1 MAEGLDTAAVIEALG
16 PAPRS
21 FPPEVTKTLPRIKNK
36 LAAALGVIAF
46 GAVMV
51 VVALIQ
57 AGDSF
62 SWEFERGKI
71 LAAGFG
77 GLFMV
82 GFGAWLLLMRA
93 RIRATCIDVLANGR
107 ATIGR
112 VESLQSQQ
120 IQGTLTDHYQF
131 GYNDALGAK
140 HVLKAFWN
148 SPSMRVERGGEVVI
162 LHDTQDPRRAAV
174 VPLDYPALRLVQR
187 DSADDMITTLERLG
201 VPLDFGQSSPSAAL
215 LGGVVKAG
223 LYHGVRKIEAG
234 AYDEAIESLTSVL
247 STAERDEAFARV
259 KAAVYAQRGLAHEK
273 KGDAAGARTD
283 YEAALELDS
292 GRQDAAS
299 GLDRLGRN

>member
-1 MAEGLDTAAVIEALG
+1 MGQVIDATSIIAALG

-36 LAAALGVIAF
+36 LAAAVGVIAF

-57 AGDSF
+57 ASDSF

-71 LAAGFG
+71 QVAGLG
-77 GLFMV
+77 GLLML
-82 GFGAWLLLMRA
+82 GLGAWLLRMRA
-93 RIRATCIDVLANGR
+93 GIRSTCIDVLSNGR
-107 ATIGR
+107 ATVGH

-120 IQGTLTDHYQF
+120 IQGTVTDHYQF
-131 GYNDALGAK
+131 GYTDAAGAK

-148 SPSMRVERGGEVVI
+148 SPTMRVERGGEVVI
-162 LHDTQDPRRAAV
+162 LHDPQDPRRAAV

-187 DSADDMITTLERLG
+187 DSADDMIATLERLG

-223 LYHGVRKIEAG
+223 LYHGVRKIETG

-247 STAERDEAFARV
+247 GTAERDPAFAKV
-259 KAAVYAQRGLAHEK
+259 AAAVHAQRGLAYER
-273 KGDAAGARTD
+273 KGDASAARTD
-283 YEAALELDS
+283 YETSLKLDA
-292 GRQDAAS
+292 GRQDAAF
-299 GLDRLGRN
+299 GLERLRKS

>member
-1 MAEGLDTAAVIEALG
+1 MAQVFDTASIIAALG

-21 FPPEVTKTLPRIKNK
+21 FPPDATKTLPRIKNK

-57 AGDSF
+57 ASDSF

-71 LAAGFG
+71 QAAGFG
-77 GLFMV
+77 GLLMV
-82 GFGAWLLLMRA
+82 GLGAWLLKMRA
-93 RIRATCIDVLANGR
+93 GIRSTCIDVLTNGR

-120 IQGTLTDHYQF
+120 IQGTVTDHYQF
-131 GYNDALGAK
+131 GYNDATGAK

-148 SPSMRVERGGEVVI
+148 SPTMRVEPGGEVVI
-162 LHDTQDPRRAAV
+162 LHDPQDPRRAAV

-187 DSADDMITTLERLG
+187 DSADDMITTLDRLG

-215 LGGVVKAG
+215 FGGLIKAG
-223 LYHGVRKIEAG
+223 LYQGVRKIEAG

-247 STAERDEAFARV
+247 STAERDPAFAKV
-259 KAAVYAQRGLAHEK
+259 AAAVHAQRGLAHEK
-273 KGDAAGARTD
+273 KGDVASARND
-283 YEAALELDS
+283 YESALKGDP
-292 GRQDAAS
+292 GRQDAAE
-299 GLDRLGRN
+299 GLARVGRS